1 MVPEASRGTRAWR
14 GRTRW
19 YAKNPEWKVTSPA
32 APRREEVYIM
42 VKSSIPHASHT
53 LYSLVYINSPVHSP
67 VPRPAWTE
75 YPGRPPRGG
84 WEGRR
89 QVKSERTRKS
99 DSPVPQISTSLP
111 GPGTTMSGGGPAGQE
126 NPHSAKRSK
135 HHEQP
140 KDNFFRPHTSEN
152 KYKARWAVAAWKSKG
167 HGYASKVVHVT
178 LRPPSN
184 CVGHVKLSSC
194 RDENPDGTCIP

>member
-32 APRREEVYIM
+32 APRRGEVYIL
-42 VKSSIPHASHT
+42 VKASRLNASHT
-53 LYSLVYINSPVHSP
+53 LYSLVFINSSVHSP

-75 YPGRPPRGG
+75 YPGRHPGGG

-126 NPHSAKRSK
+126 NPHSAKALETPRTTK
-135 HHEQP
+135 RQL
-140 KDNFFRPHTSEN
+140 FQTSYLG
-152 KYKARWAVAAWKSKG
+152 K
-167 HGYASKVVHVT
+167 
-178 LRPPSN
+178 
-184 CVGHVKLSSC
+184 
-194 RDENPDGTCIP
+194 